1 MIYSAQQ
8 AEVLVDVEE
17 TGNLLEY
24 NQCDAIDRF
33 FGMQSEMQKN
43 YETGMRTPGS
53 TDDVNYT
60 GFIMSQL
67 DWGKQVATFYRHP
80 FDDYR
85 CLVAT
90 KNILGR

>member
-1 MIYSAQQ
+1 VQHAGT
-8 AEVLVDVEE
+8 LVDIEE

-24 NQCDAIDRF
+24 TTPDVIDRF
-33 FGMQSEMQKN
+33 SGLEAEIAKDF
-43 YETGMRTPGS
+43 ETGMNIPGS
-53 TDDVNYT
+53 TDDVDYA
-60 GFIMSQL
+60 GYVISQL

>member
-1 MIYSAQQ
+1 MQH
-8 AEVLVDVEE
+8 AETQVGVEE
-17 TGNLLEY
+17 VGNLLEY
-24 NQCDAIDRF
+24 QFQDAVDRF
-33 FGMQSEMQKN
+33 AGMEALIQKDF
-43 YETGMRTPGS
+43 ETGMTIPGS
-53 TDDVNYT
+53 TDDVNYVGYIT
-60 GFIMSQL
+60 TQL